1 MLDCDR
7 GPSPRMVEDDSK
19 VDDSNKVP
27 AVTPKRSSKKRT
39 AATFSAFC
47 KRTGKSFQEA
57 RELWDSLPLKTR
69 RKRQCTSTAEEEDER
84 NEASGKLSVTKRQK
98 AVSAGLVDK
107 AVRPFAAFVRAEH
120 LTFREAGYPVHIL
133 PCFFHMFEVGNYSII
148 YHFFLCHFHENVS
161 SKVRFWLS

>member
-1 MLDCDR
+1 
-7 GPSPRMVEDDSK
+7 MVEDDSK

-161 SKVRFWLS
+161 NKVRFWLS